1 MRYGIIRLAAEEDLR
16 SVKEL
21 WRECFTTDS
30 AYLDLVFGKL
40 YPLAVLFVFEGADGI
55 LSSAFLIPVRYK
67 NENEN
72 ESIGGYYL
80 YGVCTQKTA
89 RGKGLAKSVIE
100 YATDYAE
107 KAGGGFVLT
116 RPATGTLF
124 GYYRELGF
132 HVAIKRGM
140 KTCSFPTVFPEH
152 HTNVPTDEISAEE
165 LFRLRGKTFPNLF
178 EWDERMLDIIRQAVL
193 LSGGAILASDRIG
206 RGRYMAVEADPQD
219 DTNMLITESD
229 IEDIETCKENIA
241 RNAAGFTRSWQSLT
255 FIFPS
260 YYRNVSFDSI
270 EDYALLK
277 PLNNIPERI
286 FKESFFNFA
295 ME

>member
-124 GYYRELGF
+124 G
-132 HVAIKRGM
+132 
-140 KTCSFPTVFPEH
+140 
-152 HTNVPTDEISAEE
+152 
-165 LFRLRGKTFPNLF
+165 
-178 EWDERMLDIIRQAVL
+178 
-193 LSGGAILASDRIG
+193 
-206 RGRYMAVEADPQD
+206 
-219 DTNMLITESD
+219 
-229 IEDIETCKENIA
+229 
-241 RNAAGFTRSWQSLT
+241 
-255 FIFPS
+255 
-260 YYRNVSFDSI
+260 
-270 EDYALLK
+270 
-277 PLNNIPERI
+277 
-286 FKESFFNFA
+286 
-295 ME
+295 

>member
-1 MRYGIIRLAAEEDLR
+1 MRYGIIRLAAEEDLH

-30 AYLDLVFGKL
+30 AYLDLIFGKL
-40 YPLAVLFVFEGADGI
+40 YPLAILFVFEGADGI
-55 LSSAFLIPVRYK
+55 LSSAFLIPIRYK
-67 NENEN
+67 TEN

-80 YGVCTQKTA
+80 YGVCTKKTA
-89 RGKGLAKSVIE
+89 RGKGLAKNVIE
-100 YATDYAE
+100 YATEYAE

-206 RGRYMAVEADPQD
+206 RGRYMAIEADPQD

-260 YYRNVSFDSI
+260 YYRNVSFDSV

>member
-1 MRYGIIRLAAEEDLR
+1 MRYGIIRLAAEEDLHF
-16 SVKEL
+16 VKEL

-30 AYLDLVFGKL
+30 AYLHLIFGKL

-67 NENEN
+67 NENE
-72 ESIGGYYL
+72 SIGGYYL
-80 YGVCTQKTA
+80 YGVCTKKTA

-100 YATDYAE
+100 YATEYAE

-116 RPATGTLF
+116 RPATGPLF
-124 GYYRELGF
+124 DYYRGLGF

-140 KTCSFPTVFPEH
+140 KTCSFPTIFPEH
-152 HTNVPTDEISAEE
+152 HTNIPTDEISAEE

-178 EWDERMLDIIRQAVL
+178 EWDERMLEIIRQAVL
-193 LSGGAILASDRIG
+193 LSGGAILALDRMG
-206 RGRYMAVEADPQD
+206 RGRYMAIEADPQD
-219 DTNMLITESD
+219 DTNLLITESD
-229 IEDIETCKENIA
+229 IENIETYKENIA
-241 RNAAGFTRSWQSLT
+241 RNAAGFTTSLQSLT
-255 FIFPS
+255 FIFPL
-260 YYRNVSFDSI
+260 YFRHVSFDSV

>member
-1 MRYGIIRLAAEEDLR
+1 MRYGIIRLAAEEDLHF
-16 SVKEL
+16 VKEL

-30 AYLDLVFGKL
+30 AYLHLIFGKL

-67 NENEN
+67 NENE
-72 ESIGGYYL
+72 SIGGYYL
-80 YGVCTQKTA
+80 YGVCTKKTA

-100 YATDYAE
+100 YATEYAE

-116 RPATGTLF
+116 RPATGPLF
-124 GYYRELGF
+124 DYYRGLGF

-140 KTCSFPTVFPEH
+140 KTCSFPTIFPEH
-152 HTNVPTDEISAEE
+152 HTNIPTDEISAEE

-178 EWDERMLDIIRQAVL
+178 EWDERMLEIIRQAVL
-193 LSGGAILASDRIG
+193 LSGGAILALDRMG
-206 RGRYMAVEADPQD
+206 RGRYMAIEADPQD
-219 DTNMLITESD
+219 DTNLLITESD
-229 IEDIETCKENIA
+229 IENIETYKENIA
-241 RNAAGFTRSWQSLT
+241 RNAAGFTTSLQSLT
-255 FIFPS
+255 FIFPL
-260 YYRNVSFDSI
+260 YFRNVSFDSV